1 MTDGGAEPRGVILVV
16 DDDPTMRALLK
27 QYLVGWTVEEA
38 SDGKAGLEKAREIQ
52 PDLVIADWMM
62 PRMLGPEMVRQLRAD
77 DNLAHTPI
85 VMLTA
90 MSDVE
95 HRTESY
101 TSGADHFL
109 PKDFQPQELLAII
122 DRAVERT
129 EPLHYAA
136 PLMRALHDRIE
147 VEDMAQVG
155 EAVGLLGDFQQRMLP
170 PGEATMGPIAV
181 GAHLAPS
188 VIASGDFYD
197 YIPWDDGRSLGFVVG
212 DVSGRGLAAAYF
224 MVMVRTAL
232 RVLARESRSLAE
244 TMATLNEILMAETP
258 IGWFVTLFYGVVEPR
273 TLSLR
278 YINAGHC
285 PAALNPVKGGQT
297 LLDPTGPALGIFD
310 EPAFEEASVD
320 LQPGDLMVCATDG
333 VIDAI
338 RTQDFQERYD
348 WIAQVVDERR
358 GQSASD
364 IAAALVEG
372 AVRDS
377 EGGHKDD
384 VTALVLRRADE
395 D

>member
-320 LQPGDLMVCATDG
+320 VQPGDLMVCATDG

-338 RTQDFQERYD
+338 RTQDFQE
-348 WIAQVVDERR
+348 
-358 GQSASD
+358 
-364 IAAALVEG
+364 
-372 AVRDS
+372 
-377 EGGHKDD
+377 
-384 VTALVLRRADE
+384 
-395 D
+395 